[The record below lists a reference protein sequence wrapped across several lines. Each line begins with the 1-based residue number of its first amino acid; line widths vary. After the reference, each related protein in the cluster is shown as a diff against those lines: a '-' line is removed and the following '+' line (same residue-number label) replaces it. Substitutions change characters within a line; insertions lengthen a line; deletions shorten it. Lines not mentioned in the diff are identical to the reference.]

1 LAEYWWQIHRSD
13 IYHEAGHTVV
23 ASAEGWSVAE
33 IFFNRVD
40 PDAACRYED
49 RALLS
54 AADHHEALRVAVGG
68 TITEA
73 IHLGDDPSR
82 RLRELLRAGCAEAD
96 RGNALPDD
104 RASIRALEPSAGCTA
119 SEVVENT
126 ERLLRRRWRDVEA
139 LVQALDERARATAD
153 PLVLVALKGSDVRR
167 LIGGPPAVQRD
178 RQLADRFGN
187 LLDGLGRRPQ
197 DRWRARL
204 PGARRL
210 PASWPVGLTSGSGCF
225 CRASSPRAS

>member
-1 LAEYWWQIHRSD
+1 MSLSCCATTASERHNSASQLGHLAEYWWQIHRSD

-82 RLRELLRAGCAEAD
+82 RLRELLCAGCAEAD

-167 LIGGPPAVQRD
+167 LIGGPPA
-178 RQLADRFGN
+178 
-187 LLDGLGRRPQ
+187 RP
-197 DRWRARL
+197 A
-204 PGARRL
+204 
-210 PASWPVGLTSGSGCF
+210 
-225 CRASSPRAS
+225 

>member
-1 LAEYWWQIHRSD
+1 MDADIDHVWDLRLLGLRRPNPAHHEIGHVHESIVLRHHGERASQLGHLAEYWWQIHRSD

-167 LIGGPPAVQRD
+167 LIGGPPA
-178 RQLADRFGN
+178 
-187 LLDGLGRRPQ
+187 RP
-197 DRWRARL
+197 A
-204 PGARRL
+204 
-210 PASWPVGLTSGSGCF
+210 
-225 CRASSPRAS
+225 